1 MGISGVDVREIALV
15 QAFCGFRFKKH
26 DPIEE
31 GGYPVEGLAAIQK
44 GSSVVV
50 MIALEPLGPG
60 NGCFVRLESGQDVCI
75 DGRARV
81 EFPGTGGGLGV
92 FIEIGLGRAD

>member
-1 MGISGVDVREIALV
+1 MEETALV

-31 GGYPVEGLAAIQK
+31 GGYPVEGLAAIAR

-50 MIALEPLGPG
+50 MIALEPLGPE
-60 NGCFVRLESGQDVCI
+60 NGCFVRLEAGQDVCI
-75 DGRARV
+75 DGHARV

-92 FIEIGLGRAD
+92 FIEISLRPAD